1 MKKTKTLKI
10 ELTKEKKFVSLIFI
24 YAKIAR
30 DFFNPSIIYLVKI
43 VLKSATHHTETGEMQ
58 QLTDKL

>member
-1 MKKTKTLKI
+1 MKK
-10 ELTKEKKFVSLIFI
+10 EKNRLSIFI
-24 YAKIAR
+24 YIKIAR
-30 DFFNPSIIYLVKI
+30 DFFNPPIIYLVKI